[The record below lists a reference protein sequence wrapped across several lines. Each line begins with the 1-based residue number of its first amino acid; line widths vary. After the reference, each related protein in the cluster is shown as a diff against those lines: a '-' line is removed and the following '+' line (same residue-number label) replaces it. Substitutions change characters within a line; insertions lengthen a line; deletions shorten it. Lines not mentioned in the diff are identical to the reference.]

1 MFKNY
6 SKAFYL
12 FLCKSI
18 HLWIFSILFQYS
30 LKTDHL
36 HSEFML
42 HFVILSKKSYN
53 HQLMILTHCFSIFSP
68 KCICSLVHSSQV
80 ITDESYPKYFL
91 TAYHWLPSFHSLKTV
106 SPIAIPCN
114 GNILQLEGIFCI
126 NQGKCGYASDNE
138 LSQHFSFLK

>member
-18 HLWIFSILFQYS
+18 HLWIFFYSFSIFLENWPFTFWIYVTFCY
-30 LKTDHL
+30 L
-36 HSEFML
+36 
-42 HFVILSKKSYN
+42 VKKSYN